1 MVSFR
6 GVLIFLGVLMD
17 ALCRNTTWPR
27 WSDSP
32 QMTLCFRKFI
42 SSVGPGRFVLP
53 MTDPVMSSRQAMQ
66 MPHAQYGRQT
76 PSRTPWPWLNHVE
89 KFTQITW
96 NMCFFVFP
104 IGSMYGI
111 YTYIWLIF
119 MVNVGKYTIHGSYGF
134 EAIDDETFTP
144 SIHPSLKTPRILRSF
159 NTEWSNTSCTS
170 AKACRNGELLHTP
183 GLPNI
188 SPQNGH
194 IWVDD
199 FPNFPFG
206 GICDR
211 SLEGTGYSNLFSW
224 SIAALAFL
232 FCKISRR
239 SVKTFVEGGPNINT
253 HKSHQVFGKT
263 RV

>member
-96 NMCFFVFP
+96 NMCFFVVP

-111 YTYIWLIF
+111 HPYIWLIF

-134 EAIDDETFTP
+134 EAIDAETFTP
-144 SIHPSLKTPRILRSF
+144 SIHPFLKTPRILRSF

-170 AKACRNGELLHTP
+170 AKAELKRRSVSLQGCLTYP
-183 GLPNI
+183 PKMG
-188 SPQNGH
+188 
-194 IWVDD
+194 
-199 FPNFPFG
+199 NFESMIFRTSRLVGYVIVPW
-206 GICDR
+206 R
-211 SLEGTGYSNLFSW
+211 VYSNLFSW
-224 SIAALAFL
+224 RLLAALAFL

-239 SVKTFVEGGPNINT
+239 SVKTFVEGGPNIYT
-253 HKSHQVFGKT
+253 QHPYSQISRGI
-263 RV
+263 

>member
-96 NMCFFVFP
+96 NMCFFVVP

-111 YTYIWLIF
+111 HPYIWLIF
-119 MVNVGKYTIHGSYGF
+119 MVNVGKYTSPMDPMGLKPLMTKHSPR
-134 EAIDDETFTP
+134 AP
-144 SIHPSLKTPRILRSF
+144 SNPSLKTPRILRSF
-159 NTEWSNTSCTS
+159 NTEWTNTSCAS
-170 AKACRNGELLHTP
+170 GKGMQKRRIVSP
-183 GLPNI
+183 SGLPNI

-206 GICDR
+206 GIC
-211 SLEGTGYSNLFSW
+211 
-224 SIAALAFL
+224 
-232 FCKISRR
+232 
-239 SVKTFVEGGPNINT
+239 
-253 HKSHQVFGKT
+253 
-263 RV
+263 